1 MYAGADAIISRRNT
15 LGSSLISCAESSLHY
30 SGRRPQRVARDRSE
44 STNVQR
50 GRPKIGL
57 VLSDEE
63 RAALQAMER
72 QHDSQAA
79 LALRARIVLG
89 CADGLDNKVVAE
101 RNEVT
106 PHTVAKWR
114 ARFIESG
121 VDGLS
126 DAQRT
131 GAPRS
136 IPDSVAATI
145 IAEKQAAPPSGTSIR
160 RIARRAN
167 VSASSVVR
175 ILKNADRRATAD
187 RVEQPAEFQRRA
199 GGSPAAVGTSVRTS
213 KAEAA
218 LKERKKTP
226 RQIRDLPTEAQAP
239 ATSDPLADLSFAF
252 QMAPVGLLVTR
263 QRVIVSCNQA
273 FSEMFG
279 YSAEDLAGKS
289 VEYLYPTRDEFQH
302 VGKRAMVVMQQHG
315 FYSDDRIMR
324 KVDGSFFWC
333 HVSGRSFNRDDPF
346 AAATWC
352 FEDLS
357 KVRPVTTKL
366 TPRERE
372 VAQFLVT
379 GKSSKQIARDLHIS
393 HRTVEAHRVRLM
405 RKYAVATVG
414 ELIAKL
420 IGRG

>member
-1 MYAGADAIISRRNT
+1 M
-15 LGSSLISCAESSLHY
+15 H
-30 SGRRPQRVARDRSE
+30 
-44 STNVQR
+44 R
-50 GRPKIGL
+50 GRPKTRL

-63 RAALQAMER
+63 REALQAMEM
-72 QHDSQAA
+72 QSDTQAG
-79 LALRARIVLG
+79 LAVRARIVLG

-101 RNEVT
+101 RNQVT

-114 ARFIESG
+114 ARFIQCG
-121 VDGLS
+121 VSGLS

-136 IPDSVAATI
+136 ISDSIAATI
-145 IAEKQAAPPSGTSIR
+145 IAEKQAAPQSGTSIR

-175 ILKNADRRATAD
+175 ILKSADRQASRD
-187 RVEQPAEFQRRA
+187 RA
-199 GGSPAAVGTSVRTS
+199 GSTPAAADTSQRTGSPERAV
-213 KAEAA
+213 
-218 LKERKKTP
+218 KELRKKP
-226 RQIRDLPTEAQAP
+226 QQVRDLPSEAQVP
-239 ATSDPLADLSFAF
+239 AISDPLADLSFAF

-279 YSAEDLAGKS
+279 YSAHDLAGKS

-324 KVDGSFFWC
+324 KIDGSFFWC

>member
-1 MYAGADAIISRRNT
+1 
-15 LGSSLISCAESSLHY
+15 
-30 SGRRPQRVARDRSE
+30 
-44 STNVQR
+44 
-50 GRPKIGL
+50 
-57 VLSDEE
+57 
-63 RAALQAMER
+63 MEMR
-72 QHDSQAA
+72 YDTQAA
-79 LALRARIVLG
+79 LAVRARIVLG

-101 RNEVT
+101 RNQVT

-114 ARFIESG
+114 ARFIQCG
-121 VDGLS
+121 VSGLS

-136 IPDSVAATI
+136 IPDSIAATI
-145 IAEKQAAPPSGTSIR
+145 IAEKQAAPHSGTSIR

-175 ILKNADRRATAD
+175 ILKSAGRQASKDRTD
-187 RVEQPAEFQRRA
+187 RSTDFQDRA
-199 GGSPAAVGTSVRTS
+199 GSAPAAVGGSQRTS
-213 KAEAA
+213 RPELAE
-218 LKERKKTP
+218 KERKKQQ
-226 RQIRDLPTEAQAP
+226 RQTRDLPSEAQVP
-239 ATSDPLADLSFAF
+239 AISDPLADLSFAF

-279 YSAEDLAGKS
+279 YSAHDLAGKS

-372 VAQFLVT
+372 VAQLLVT

-414 ELIAKL
+414 ELIARL